1 MSNRQRPAPCGSR
14 HAVPGRRGP
23 GTVSSRVRTTVP
35 QRFGLGR
42 ERGGWAQPVG
52 TQPETLG
59 DHRGVAGV
67 GPGAGQHLA
76 VAPGLDRVRA
86 DRNQRVAM
94 LEQRVD
100 QASVRTLDL
109 DIRRIGRHLA
119 EAAQQAGR
127 AQNARRGSQR
137 PVDTDLE
144 QRLRQR
150 QRDAAQPLSRSW
162 PRTSRLRLAQTVDR
176 RPAGL
181 AARPFAES
189 NPAGGARYIFTAIA
203 TIRTQIFHSSPRA
216 IVVAHNRIVPEMQ
229 DQVSLL
235 TTVLVTSKSPFMA
248 AGTDSRAGA

>member
-1 MSNRQRPAPCGSR
+1 MSSRQRPAPCGSR
-14 HAVPGRRGP
+14 HAVPGRRGS
-23 GTVSSRVRTTVP
+23 GTASSRVRTTVP

-59 DHRGVAGV
+59 DHRGVAGFGPGA

-94 LEQRVD
+94 
-100 QASVRTLDL
+100 
-109 DIRRIGRHLA
+109 
-119 EAAQQAGR
+119 
-127 AQNARRGSQR
+127 
-137 PVDTDLE
+137 
-144 QRLRQR
+144 
-150 QRDAAQPLSRSW
+150 
-162 PRTSRLRLAQTVDR
+162 PRTATPAATTRRLTAAEPFIAADQPAAVGPDR

-203 TIRTQIFHSSPRA
+203 TIRTQIFYSSPRA

-235 TTVLVTSKSPFMA
+235 TTMLATSKSPFMA